1 MSDSTRQTEYEAA
14 FNQGASTKMVRQN
27 IEGIE
32 HVLVPP
38 GSTLQ
43 SMERLMPAPQ
53 RIKANPEFYDAA
65 GFCDYTEEF
74 KQPGTRIFVDQAN
87 WRFFTVF
94 DFHAPEQ
101 PAWGDHSA
109 SLKMNESPEW
119 KRFKAVDGKKMM
131 PQELAEFLEENL
143 VYVAGPI
150 AGADLL
156 TMAQNLKAQLK
167 GDLDIEHSTQSG
179 LRRLLIKDDSVLKG
193 QANKKELA
201 FPEKVDLHLR
211 IFDNHST
218 YPIAV
223 FLRYRA
229 SKEGVMFW
237 FKIPDPQR
245 IEEQAFEAVIKEI
258 RETSGLKTLKGRFE
272 GPRHK

>member
-1 MSDSTRQTEYEAA
+1 MSDSTRKTEFEAA
-14 FNQGASTKMVRQN
+14 FNQGASTAIVRQT
-27 IEGIE
+27 IAGIE

-43 SMERLMPAPQ
+43 SMERLMDAPQ

-74 KQPGTRIFVDQAN
+74 KQDGTRIFVDQQA

-94 DFHAPEQ
+94 DFHAPGK

-119 KRFKAVDGKKMM
+119 KRFKAVDGKKMA

-150 AGADLL
+150 AGAELL
-156 TMAQNLKAQLK
+156 TMAQNLKVQLK
-167 GDLDIEHSTQSG
+167 GDLDVEHSTQSG
-179 LRRLLIKDDSVLKG
+179 LRKLLIKDDSVLKG
-193 QANKKELA
+193 HSGKKELS

-229 SKEGVMFW
+229 SKEGVTFW
-237 FKIPDPQR
+237 FKIPDPQG
-245 IEEQAFEAVIKEI
+245 IEEQAFEAVINEI